1 MERGT
6 IFFRSTKYN
15 PWDRGTPTISNGGRK
30 KKLRKTNHLVHKFC
44 FMFIHS
50 ITITYNIAVNRIIPP
65 LGNTPGVRAGRVGGL
80 LARKKS
86 RGASC
91 SLPSHAPN
99 AWAGDHAV
107 SEIVKLCLWH
117 CFSILSNFAGE
128 WLSRANKMDPLIT
141 PAARPLPWQAPVRTF
156 GMKPR
161 RQGWGWAGHISQGW
175 PQARPTVAQQ
185 SVFVQTIPLSCPWHI
200 WLLITVKHGPVL

>member
-1 MERGT
+1 MRQRNSNNFKRREEKK
-6 IFFRSTKYN
+6 TKKNKLPCSQILFHVYTQHYYN
-15 PWDRGTPTISNGGRK
+15 VQHCCK
-30 KKLRKTNHLVHKFC
+30 QNH
-44 FMFIHS
+44 
-50 ITITYNIAVNRIIPP
+50 T
-65 LGNTPGVRAGRVGGL
+65 TPGKHSGGQSGGVGGL

-99 AWAGDHAV
+99 AWVGDHAV

-117 CFSILSNFAGE
+117 CFSILSNFTGE

-141 PAARPLPWQAPVRTF
+141 PPARPLPWQAPVRIF